1 MDSLRGIAAISVVM
15 AHITLAMPSV
25 HNYFRF
31 GVSGVD
37 LFFIIS
43 GYVIYMSVEKT
54 NKPLDFVVARIG
66 RLYPVYWVSVFYTF
80 ILFVG
85 WSWISGMQQQFNIYD
100 LFANLS
106 MFQYY
111 LQSKNIIATSWTL
124 LIEMLFY
131 ILIFILFV
139 LKKLSKIEI
148 VGMLF
153 IILSFIYSLFLK
165 KYSENTYQ
173 ILKYYLPL
181 INYFPL
187 FFSGILFYKIN
198 TDGHNNIFRW
208 VLIALCF
215 FTQLSLFNHGGSDQ
229 EFMSLQEYVVI
240 LLIYYFAFVLFYF
253 NKLGFINNILTQFL
267 GRISYCVYLI
277 HLYPSGLLFAFFTKT
292 KYFNLNP
299 WLVIIWIVLPYI
311 FISSYLLYKYVEMPG
326 IKYFKRLKRNKSL
339 DFDGSLILK

>member
-153 IILSFIYSLFLK
+153 IILSLIYSLFLK
-165 KYSENTYQ
+165 NYSQNTYQ
-173 ILKYYLPL
+173 DRKSTRLNSSHPV
-181 INYFPL
+181 
-187 FFSGILFYKIN
+187 SS
-198 TDGHNNIFRW
+198 R
-208 VLIALCF
+208 
-215 FTQLSLFNHGGSDQ
+215 
-229 EFMSLQEYVVI
+229 M
-240 LLIYYFAFVLFYF
+240 
-253 NKLGFINNILTQFL
+253 
-267 GRISYCVYLI
+267 
-277 HLYPSGLLFAFFTKT
+277 PSSA
-292 KYFNLNP
+292 
-299 WLVIIWIVLPYI
+299 
-311 FISSYLLYKYVEMPG
+311 
-326 IKYFKRLKRNKSL
+326 
-339 DFDGSLILK
+339 